1 LTASPTVPPVLYLL
15 ELSDGR
21 LIRCRDAYQA
31 RRLAEVYII
40 LTTGQAPDFA
50 PK

>member
-1 LTASPTVPPVLYLL
+1 MPTVPPVRYVL
-15 ELSDGR
+15 ELPDGQ

-31 RRLAEVYII
+31 RRLAEVYIV
-40 LTTGQAPDFA
+40 LTIGHTPNVA